1 MPKLYLSEALALLG
15 KTLPF
20 VWVRLGS
27 YAVLF
32 VALALY
38 FGVVG
43 GLAFLLGRLWA
54 PLGFITFLI
63 AIGGGFGLLRWVSRY
78 YFYLLKAAHVAVMTE
93 FVVHGQAPAEGQIA
107 YGKRQVTERF
117 RDTSVMFAVDVLVDG
132 AVKAVVRTFARIASI
147 LPIPGLDSLTKLLER
162 VAIASTTYVD
172 EAVLSRAYA
181 RREQNVW
188 KVAHD
193 GVILYAQAWKPIL
206 ANALVLTLIGYVEFI
221 VFLLILAAPAF
232 AFAAA
237 FPAMAPV
244 AAIMAFAG
252 AWLLKLALAD
262 PFAMAAT
269 LLAYHRSTAGME
281 PDPEWKAKLEG
292 ASTKFQ
298 ELGRKAV
305 EAVQSRAP
313 GSAGG
318 ASASTPSAPSGPP
331 TVPSDPPPVPPGPS
345 APPIQDPPGA
355 PPAPPTPDVPPG
367 PDEPP
372 APEAP
377 PAPGAPPEI
386 EVPPAPEAPPAPRV
400 PPGPDAAGVDQRTDP
415 NRG

>member
-43 GLAFLLGRLWA
+43 GLAFLLGQLWA

-162 VAIASTTYVD
+162 VAVASTTYVD

-221 VFLLILAAPAF
+221 IFLLILAAPAF

-305 EAVQSRAP
+305 ESVQSRAP
-313 GSAGG
+313 GAAGSAAGG
-318 ASASTPSAPSGPP
+318 AAASTPSAPSDPP
-331 TVPSDPPPVPPGPS
+331 TLPSDPPPVPPGPS
-345 APPIQDPPGA
+345 APPIQEPPSV
-355 PPAPPTPDVPPG
+355 PPAPAVPDVPPG
-367 PDEPP
+367 PD
-372 APEAP
+372 
-377 PAPGAPPEI
+377 
-386 EVPPAPEAPPAPRV
+386 
-400 PPGPDAAGVDQRTDP
+400 AADVDQRTDP

>member
-32 VALALY
+32 AALALY

-54 PLGFITFLI
+54 PLGVITFLV

-78 YFYLLKAAHVAVMTE
+78 YFYLLKAGHVAVMTE

-147 LPIPGLDSLTKLLER
+147 LPIPGLDSLGKLLER
-162 VAIASTTYVD
+162 VAVASTTYVD

-181 RREQNVW
+181 KREQNVW
-188 KVAHD
+188 AVAHE
-193 GVILYAQAWKPIL
+193 GVVLYAQAWKPIL
-206 ANALVLTLIGYVEFI
+206 ANAVVLTLIGYVEFI
-221 VFLLILAAPAF
+221 VFLAILAAPAF

-252 AWLLKLALAD
+252 AWLLKLAIAD

-269 LLAYHRSTAGME
+269 LIAYHRSTEGMQ
-281 PDPEWKAKLEG
+281 PDPEWTRKLEG

-305 EAVQSRAP
+305 ASVQSRTGTVAAGAAAAAQPAP
-313 GSAGG
+313 M
-318 ASASTPSAPSGPP
+318 
-331 TVPSDPPPVPPGPS
+331 PPVATGPAPTEPAPAGPS
-345 APPIQDPPGA
+345 PTAP
-355 PPAPPTPDVPPG
+355 
-367 PDEPP
+367 
-372 APEAP
+372 
-377 PAPGAPPEI
+377 
-386 EVPPAPEAPPAPRV
+386 
-400 PPGPDAAGVDQRTDP
+400 VDGTQ
-415 NRG
+415 G

>member
-1 MPKLYLSEALALLG
+1 MPKLYLSEALSLLG

-32 VALALY
+32 VALAIY

-107 YGKRQVTERF
+107 YGRKQVTERF

-132 AVKAVVRTFARIASI
+132 AVKAVVRTFARIAGI

-162 VAIASTTYVD
+162 VAVASTTYID

-181 RREQNVW
+181 KREQNVW

-206 ANALVLTLIGYVEFI
+206 TNALVLTLIGYVEFI

-232 AFAAA
+232 AIAAA
-237 FPAMAPV
+237 FPAMAPA

-252 AWLLKLALAD
+252 AWLLKLAIAD

-269 LLAYHRSTAGME
+269 LLAYHRSTVGME

-305 EAVQSRAP
+305 EAVRTPSVPRSGDAAPAPVAPDAPPQSTMAAP
-313 GSAGG
+313 AVP
-318 ASASTPSAPSGPP
+318 ASAAVDPAAPANE
-331 TVPSDPPPVPPGPS
+331 DPM
-345 APPIQDPPGA
+345 
-355 PPAPPTPDVPPG
+355 
-367 PDEPP
+367 E
-372 APEAP
+372 
-377 PAPGAPPEI
+377 
-386 EVPPAPEAPPAPRV
+386 R
-400 PPGPDAAGVDQRTDP
+400 
-415 NRG
+415 

>member
-43 GLAFLLGRLWA
+43 GLALLLGRLWA

-78 YFYLLKAAHVAVMTE
+78 YFYLLKAAHVAVMIE

-117 RDTSVMFAVDVLVDG
+117 RDTSVMFAVDLLVDG
-132 AVKAVVRTFARIASI
+132 AVKAVVRTFARIAGI

-162 VAIASTTYVD
+162 VAVASTTYVD

-181 RREQNVW
+181 KREQNVW

-206 ANALVLTLIGYVEFI
+206 TNALVLTLIGYVEFI

-232 AFAAA
+232 GFAAA

-281 PDPEWKAKLEG
+281 PDLEWKAKLEG

-305 EAVQSRAP
+305 EAVRVPVRQPEAFAP
-313 GSAGG
+313 ADVALAQ
-318 ASASTPSAPSGPP
+318 ASASDGDRPT
-331 TVPSDPPPVPPGPS
+331 TVP
-345 APPIQDPPGA
+345 
-355 PPAPPTPDVPPG
+355 DV
-367 PDEPP
+367 
-372 APEAP
+372 APE
-377 PAPGAPPEI
+377 
-386 EVPPAPEAPPAPRV
+386 V
-400 PPGPDAAGVDQRTDP
+400 
-415 NRG
+415 